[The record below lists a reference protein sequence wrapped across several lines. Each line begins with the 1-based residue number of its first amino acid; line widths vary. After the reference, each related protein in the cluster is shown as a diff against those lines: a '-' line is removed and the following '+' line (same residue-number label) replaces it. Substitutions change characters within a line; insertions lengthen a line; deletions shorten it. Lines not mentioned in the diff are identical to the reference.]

1 MTTGDTAVPTVV
13 DEEFLEFVMRP
24 ELRADPYPFY
34 HRLRAFE
41 PVHKLP
47 FDVWLV
53 SSHEHVSQILRDGRF
68 SSDERNATLQA
79 ISAYDADGA
88 FNRVFET
95 MLVFRDE
102 PDHKRL
108 RDLVQKAFTRK
119 VVENLRPRIE
129 SLVAELT
136 SGLQERGG
144 GDLISEFA
152 YPLPVIVICE
162 LLGVPVEDRDRFQ
175 HWARDF
181 ATRFEV
187 QLLRTPESEQRGDAA
202 TGKLLEYFEGLLE
215 SKRSAPQDDV
225 MSSLV
230 NVEDRGDRL
239 THDEVL
245 ATCLLLLLAGHE
257 TTANLL
263 GNGVLALLRH
273 RDQWQRLVDEPE
285 LVRPAVEELLRY
297 DSPVQ
302 VIERIALEELS
313 VGGQTISSGDQ
324 LGIMLGAANRD
335 PQRFPDP
342 DRLDIGR
349 NDEPLISFGA
359 GVHFCLGAPLAR
371 LEARIAIDSLVRT
384 FPNLQLATD
393 EPKWRP
399 SFVLRGLEELPVTTG

>member
-1 MTTGDTAVPTVV
+1 VTTSDTVPTAV
-13 DEEFLEFVMRP
+13 DEEFVEFVMRP

-47 FDVWLV
+47 FGIWLV

-68 SSDERNATLQA
+68 SSDERNAAVQA
-79 ISAYDADGA
+79 ISGYDAKAA
-88 FNRVFET
+88 FTKVFET

-129 SLVAELT
+129 SVVGQLT
-136 SGLQERGG
+136 AGFAERGG

-152 YPLPVIVICE
+152 YPLPVVVICE

-181 ATRFEV
+181 ARRFEV
-187 QLLRTPESEQRGDAA
+187 QLLRTPESEERGDAA

-215 SKRSAPQDDV
+215 SKRKTPGNDV
-225 MSSLV
+225 MSSL
-230 NVEDRGDRL
+230 NSVEDQGDRL

-273 RDQWQRLVDEPE
+273 RDQWERLVVEPA

-302 VIERIALEELS
+302 VIERIALKEMS
-313 VGGQTISSGDQ
+313 IGDQTIAPGEQ
-324 LGIMLGAANRD
+324 LGILLGAANRD

-349 NDEPLISFGA
+349 DDEPLISFGA

-371 LEARIAIDSLVRT
+371 LEARIALDSVVRT

>member
-1 MTTGDTAVPTVV
+1 MTTGGVAPTLL
-13 DEEFLEFVMRP
+13 DEEFVEFVMRP

-34 HRLRAFE
+34 RRLREAQ
-41 PVHKLP
+41 PVYKLP
-47 FDVWLV
+47 FGFWVV

-79 ISAYDADGA
+79 ISAYTDESP

-129 SLVAELT
+129 SIVGELT
-136 SGLQERGG
+136 TRLVRDGG
-144 GDLISEFA
+144 GDLMSSFA

-175 HWARDF
+175 HWAHDF

-187 QLLRTPESEQRGDAA
+187 QLLRTPEMEARGDAA
-202 TGKLLEYFEGLLE
+202 TANLLEYFDGLLE
-215 SKRSAPQDDV
+215 IKRIDPQEDV

-230 NVEDRGDRL
+230 TVEEQGDRL

-263 GNGVLALLRH
+263 GNGVLALLLNRE
-273 RDQWQRLVDEPE
+273 QWQRLVDAPE
-285 LVRPAVEELLRY
+285 LVRSAVEELLRY

-302 VIERIALEELS
+302 VIERIAMQEMS
-313 VGGQTISSGDQ
+313 VGGQTIAPGEQ

-335 PQRFPDP
+335 PSRFPDP

-349 NDEPLISFGA
+349 DDDPLIAFGA

-371 LEARIAIDSLVRT
+371 LEARTAIDSLVRT
-384 FPNLQLATD
+384 IPDLQLVTD

-399 SFVLRGLEELPVTTG
+399 SFVLRGLAELPVATG

>member
-1 MTTGDTAVPTVV
+1 MTTGETIPTLLE
-13 DEEFLEFVMRP
+13 EEFVEFMMRP

-34 HRLRAFE
+34 HRLRAE
-41 PVHKLP
+41 APAYKLP
-47 FDVWLV
+47 FGFWIV
-53 SSHEHVSQILRDGRF
+53 SSHEHVSAILRDGRF

-79 ISAYDADGA
+79 ISAYVEDST

-119 VVENLRPRIE
+119 VVEGLRPRIE
-129 SLVAELT
+129 SIVEELT
-136 SGLQERGG
+136 SGLARNGG
-144 GDLISEFA
+144 GDLISAFA

-162 LLGVPVEDRDRFQ
+162 LLGIPVEDRDRFQ
-175 HWARDF
+175 HWAHDF

-187 QLLRTPESEQRGDAA
+187 QLLRTPEMEARGDAA
-202 TGKLLEYFEGLLE
+202 TAALLEYFDGLLE
-215 SKRSAPQDDV
+215 SKRTDPSGDV

-230 NVEDRGDRL
+230 SVEEQGDRL

-263 GNGVLALLRH
+263 GNGVLALLQH
-273 RDQWQRLVDEPE
+273 REQWQRLVDDPQ
-285 LVRPAVEELLRY
+285 LVRAAVEELLRY

-302 VIERIALEELS
+302 VIERIALEEMD
-313 VGGQTISSGDQ
+313 VGGQTVAAGEQ

-335 PQRFPDP
+335 PARFPDP

-349 NDEPLISFGA
+349 DDEPLIAFGA

-384 FPNLQLATD
+384 VPNLALATD